1 MKRKLVKSLFLS
13 LTLFLF
19 LKFIFLP
26 GRQLS
31 ASHLNI
37 EGWDIIES
45 KGKVIL
51 LQKKDQDFVSEAML
65 NLSVAIGGDILKGYS
80 IKKGDNLLVTDYFT
94 NTVPL
99 GLWRLIYKGFDS
111 SGNIHLKIIRERD
124 DLSLDD
130 KARIRKEIERVSGL
144 QKDKNVLEERLVMF
158 EGFKDFLDKEGEDI
172 IIDPAKIIIIS
183 NINNFPPIKIEI
195 NNQHSVIHIAVA
207 KLD

>member
-51 LQKKDQDFVSEAML
+51 LQKKNQDFVSEAML

-183 NINNFPPIKIEI
+183 NINNFPPIKIEV

>member
-99 GLWRLIYKGFDS
+99 GLWRLIYNGFDS

-183 NINNFPPIKIEI
+183 NINNFPPIKIEV

>member
-111 SGNIHLKIIRERD
+111 SGNIHLKIIREKD
-124 DLSLDD
+124 DLNNDE
-130 KARIRKEIERVSGL
+130 KAWIRKEIERVGTL
-144 QKDKNVLEERLVMF
+144 EKGKNILEERLAMF
-158 EGFKDFLDKEGEDI
+158 EGFKNYFDKEGENI
-172 IIDPAKIIIIS
+172 IIDPKKIIVIS
-183 NINNFPPIKIEI
+183 NINDFPPIKIAV
-195 NNQHSVIHIAVA
+195 NDKHSVIHVTVT

>member
-183 NINNFPPIKIEI
+183 NINNFPPIKIEV